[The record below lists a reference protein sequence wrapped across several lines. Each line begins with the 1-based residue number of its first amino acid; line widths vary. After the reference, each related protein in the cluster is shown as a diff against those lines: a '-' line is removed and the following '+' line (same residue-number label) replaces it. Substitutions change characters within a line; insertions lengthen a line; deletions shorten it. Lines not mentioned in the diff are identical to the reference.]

1 MKLIII
7 ALVVL
12 TAWSICER
20 WVWPKIK
27 KQDPPER
34 RGPAPNAQE
43 AAKQYSD
50 WLSIKSPSRANA
62 VWIEFGHGVLTP
74 NEAREIV
81 LQAVKDYAEKEGIPV
96 VESAHKHGQDDEAL
110 EKRRK
115 EREEARKM
123 WAADVIIRHKR

>member
-1 MKLIII
+1 MLLIKI

-12 TAWSICER
+12 IAWTVCER

-34 RGPAPNAQE
+34 RGPVPNAQE

-50 WLSIKSPSRANA
+50 WLSIKSPSHA
-62 VWIEFGHGVLTP
+62 VYLEFGHGVLTP
-74 NEAREIV
+74 NEQREIV

-96 VESAHKHGQDDEAL
+96 IESAYKHGQNEEAL

-123 WAADVIIRHKR
+123 WAADVIIRHRK